1 MKISLRFRDED
12 IFEIDSSDKPDAA
25 PVVLLGEDQHKREA

>member
-12 IFEIDSSDKPDAA
+12 IFEIVSSDSPGAA
-25 PVVLLGEDQHKREA
+25 PEVLLGEDQHKREA